1 MMAVDPVTAGIGLVD
16 TFINKFVKDK
26 DLAEKLRAEANSE
39 EFQGEISLA
48 LGQIAV
54 NKIEAASRSLFV
66 SGWRPFIGW
75 TCGIALFYNF
85 ILYQILKFAVVLFVN
100 NPPVLPVL
108 ETGELMTVLLGM
120 LGLGGM
126 RTYEKFKQVSREQ

>member
-75 TCGIALFYNF
+75 CCGLSLAYHF
-85 ILYQILKFAVVLFVN
+85 ILEPVIQYILIVN
-100 NPPVLPVL
+100 GIQF
-108 ETGELMTVLLGM
+108 ETPEFDFSQLSTIVMAMLGM
-120 LGLGGM
+120 STL
-126 RTYEKFKQVSREQ
+126 RTYEKTKK